1 MFLTAQRYKAQEV
14 LPWGLVDKVVSLESL
29 RDEAMAL
36 AREIAENAPLA
47 LIATRAT
54 MRAGLADAVRKQTDH
69 EAIEQGKLRVTKDYA
84 EGVRSVAERR
94 VGNFTG
100 E

>member
-1 MFLTAQRYKAQEV
+1 MN
-14 LPWGLVDKVVSLESL
+14 
-29 RDEAMAL
+29 
-36 AREIAENAPLA
+36 EIAEHSVESTL
-47 LIATRAT
+47 
-54 MRAGLADAVRKQTDH
+54 RAGLADAVRKQTDH

-84 EGVRSVAERR
+84 EGVKSVSERR